1 MKTTKFLLGALAAFS
16 FAGISCQREEPIVE
30 QPPEEVHMTLI
41 ASSDDETRSIL
52 QPDGQTVLWGANE
65 QLRVFETITGPD
77 ATSTSQRA
85 SSIGTSSDGGVTMSF
100 GVSFPTNVTGSSY
113 VYNAVYPNS
122 AYVTGN
128 DNKDPADLRVITPS
142 TQKAT
147 ATSFDGDADLLI
159 AKQVTETSQPSSI
172 TLGFKRMLVVG
183 KMTLNNI
190 ASEANVKSVKFS
202 SPNKKITGRSTM
214 NLTTGEAI
222 EYGYNSEDYVEV
234 TYEDNIP
241 ANGLTVFFTC
251 FPFQIA
257 AGESFTVEVKTKDQ
271 KVFTRTVTIPSGRSL
286 AFALGENTKFSVDMT
301 NAVQNDEIVLESGN
315 YLILAKKTSDNTY
328 YALKAEKD
336 GSNNRLVSEDYS
348 GSLDSYSGDAS
359 LIWTVTKSD
368 DSDTYTVKN
377 GNKFLGYTGNKNE
390 SYWLE
395 AGENWT
401 SDDYLL
407 DISAED
413 GGYYHIRPHSYANRY
428 LSRNTGSAFFAF
440 YGNTGQYAQI
450 LFVPAV
456 ENQDGWVLVENAE
469 DVVAGDYIITWNNTY
484 YLPNNRLVDKNPA
497 VGTGITVSNSRLTNA
512 ISDDMIWKFAGNNT
526 DGFIISAIMAD
537 NTPHYLNSVGTA
549 TGISVVNATD
559 YNRDPK
565 YDVWKVVVDADQE
578 MFLDGF
584 ELGDTRYLAVSGN
597 LDWRNYNSPGE
608 YYNGTMRLY
617 KYQGSSTPDPGTYAI
632 SWTDPTETGCTVS
645 ATVDGTSIHSG
656 DSFAEG
662 TVVTITATAGSGYTF
677 SEWTISGANV
687 ASTTS
692 TTTTFTVGTSPVSFS
707 ASFIPNGGAG
717 YATSVIDFE
726 NELTNYTTWSFTN
739 IKSNNTDITAH
750 GGNKYGANINSNGN
764 AVSTASISTKSPVSK
779 PYSVKF
785 YISKASNNT
794 TASSWH
800 VQVSSNGSN
809 WTNVE
814 TIDATDMSKGTWIEK
829 SVSLAQ
835 YTNVYVRVYYNGSN
849 ALRTIDDIELKYQT
863 N

>member
-65 QLRVFETITGPD
+65 QLHVFETIYGPE
-77 ATSTSQRA
+77 APSTIQRA

-100 GVSFPTNVTGSSY
+100 GVSFPTNVTGTSY

-122 AYVTGN
+122 AYVSGN
-128 DNKDPADLRVITPS
+128 DNKDPTNLRVITPS

-336 GSNNRLVSEDYS
+336 GSSNRLVSEDYS

-368 DSDTYTVKN
+368 DSDTYTVEN

-401 SDDYLL
+401 SDAYLL

-413 GGYYHIRPHSYANRY
+413 GGYYHVRPHSYANRY

-456 ENQDGWVLVENAE
+456 ENQDGWVLVENAA
-469 DVVAGDYIITWNNTY
+469 DVVAGEYVITWDNKY
-484 YLPNNRLVDKNPA
+484 YLPNALAQKNPA
-497 VGTGITVSNSRLTNA
+497 VGTGITVGNAVLTNP
-512 ISDDMIWKFAGNNT
+512 ISDDMIWKFTGDNT
-526 DGFIISAIMAD
+526 NGFVISAVMSS
-537 NTPHYLNSVGTA
+537 TTHYLSSA
-549 TGISVVNATD
+549 DASEGIAVVNASK
-559 YNRDPK
+559 YNNDDPK
-565 YDVWKVVVDADQE
+565 YYNWTVVVDTENAKG
-578 MFLDGF
+578 MLLDGF
-584 ELGDTRYLAVSGN
+584 GTNRYLAVYNNSS
-597 LDWRNYNSPGE
+597 WRNYALTN
-608 YYNGTMRLY
+608 YNGTMRLY
-617 KYQGSSTPDPGTYAI
+617 KYQGPSTPDPGTYAI

-692 TTTTFTVGTSPVSFS
+692 TTTTFTVSTSPVSFS

-726 NELTNYTTWSFTN
+726 NELTDYTTWSFTN
-739 IKSNNTDITAH
+739 IKSNNTEITAH

-794 TASSWH
+794 TASSWY